1 MAKLKLEY
9 DALKRVLDFCF
20 AGVLVVVLSPIL
32 LITALFVLVF
42 LGRPVIFRQPRLG
55 LRGKPFII
63 YKFRTMLKNNGNEER
78 GDDATRH
85 VPAGRFLRALSL
97 DELPQLWNVLK
108 GDMSFVGPRPLL
120 VEYLPLY
127 TPEQARRMEVRPGIT
142 GLAQAEGRNSL
153 SWEEKFAFD
162 VKYVDQRSLAL
173 DAIIVMKSV
182 LVIIRI
188 EEISHGSSIDVAPF
202 TGQMPAKRWPGPIF
216 DTLSAQEN
224 DRERGSSTR

>member
-1 MAKLKLEY
+1 MLHVAKLKLEY
-9 DALKRVLDFCF
+9 DALKRVLDFSF
-20 AGVLVVVLSPIL
+20 AGVLVVLISPIL

-63 YKFRTMLKNNGNEER
+63 FKFRTMLKNNGNEEL
-78 GDDATRH
+78 GGDATRH

-153 SWEEKFAFD
+153 SWEEKFALD
-162 VKYVDQRSLAL
+162 LKYVDHRSLSL
-173 DAIIVMKSV
+173 DTFIVAKSL
-182 LVIIRI
+182 LVIVRM
-188 EEISHGSSIDVAPF
+188 EGVNPRNQEVVPRF
-202 TGQMPAKRWPGPIF
+202 TG
-216 DTLSAQEN
+216 
-224 DRERGSSTR
+224 RESSNQRD

>member
-1 MAKLKLEY
+1 MLHVAKLKLEY
-9 DALKRVLDFCF
+9 DALKRVLDFSF
-20 AGVLVVVLSPIL
+20 AGVLVVLLSPIL

-63 YKFRTMLKNNGNEER
+63 YKFRTMLENNGHEER
-78 GDDATRH
+78 GNDATSH

-153 SWEEKFAFD
+153 SWEEKFALD
-162 VKYVDQRSLAL
+162 LKYVDDRGLSLDTFIA
-173 DAIIVMKSV
+173 VKSL
-182 LVIIRI
+182 LVIVRM
-188 EEISHGSSIDVAPF
+188 EGVNPRNQEVVPPF
-202 TGQMPAKRWPGPIF
+202 TG
-216 DTLSAQEN
+216 
-224 DRERGSSTR
+224 RES

>member
-1 MAKLKLEY
+1 MLHVAKLKLEY

-20 AGVLVVVLSPIL
+20 AGVLVVLLSPIL

-42 LGRPVIFRQPRLG
+42 MGRPVIFRQPRLG
-55 LRGKPFII
+55 LRGKPFTI
-63 YKFRTMLKNNGNEER
+63 YKFRTMLKNNGHEER

-127 TPEQARRMEVRPGIT
+127 TPEQTRRMEVRPGIT
-142 GLAQAEGRNSL
+142 GLAQAGGRNSL
-153 SWEEKFAFD
+153 SWGEKFALD
-162 VKYVDQRSLAL
+162 LKYVDDRSLSL
-173 DAIIVMKSV
+173 DTFIVAKSL
-182 LVIIRI
+182 LVIVRM
-188 EEISHGSSIDVAPF
+188 EGVNPRNQEVVPRFTGRESSIQRD
-202 TGQMPAKRWPGPIF
+202 
-216 DTLSAQEN
+216 
-224 DRERGSSTR
+224 

>member
-1 MAKLKLEY
+1 VLHVAKLKLEY
-9 DALKRVLDFCF
+9 DALKRVLDFSF
-20 AGVLVVVLSPIL
+20 AGVLVVLLSPIL

-63 YKFRTMLKNNGNEER
+63 YKFRTMLKNDGSEEP
-78 GDDATRH
+78 GGDATRH

-153 SWEEKFAFD
+153 SWEEKFALD
-162 VKYVDQRSLAL
+162 LKYVDDRSLSL
-173 DAIIVMKSV
+173 DTFIVAKSL
-182 LVIIRI
+182 LVIVRM
-188 EEISHGSSIDVAPF
+188 EGVNPRNQEVVPRFTGRESSIQRD
-202 TGQMPAKRWPGPIF
+202 
-216 DTLSAQEN
+216 
-224 DRERGSSTR
+224 

>member
-20 AGVLVVVLSPIL
+20 ASVLVVLLSPIL

-78 GDDATRH
+78 GGDATRH

-127 TPEQARRMEVRPGIT
+127 TPKQARRMEVRPGIT
-142 GLAQAEGRNSL
+142 GLAQAEGRNHL
-153 SWEEKFAFD
+153 SWEEKFALD
-162 VKYVDQRSLAL
+162 VDYVNSKSLSL
-173 DAIIVMKSV
+173 DATIVAKSLLAIVRMDGIDPHDGSEV
-182 LVIIRI
+182 L
-188 EEISHGSSIDVAPF
+188 PF
-202 TGQMPAKRWPGPIF
+202 
-216 DTLSAQEN
+216 
-224 DRERGSSTR
+224 RGG